1 VTSTDL
7 SRPAG
12 SGKWAAGVIVT
23 LEEADVPAQVRTGRR
38 DAIRLAFR
46 AWRLVERVEYVMDD
60 ISWGDLNPAEQRA
73 IAVLGAGISI
83 EICDADAVRS
93 LRRAG
98 LLKGFD
104 LTPEA
109 EQLRRAA
116 VLRTLAPQMAMASSL
131 A

>member
-1 VTSTDL
+1 M
-7 SRPAG
+7 
-12 SGKWAAGVIVT
+12 K
-23 LEEADVPAQVRTGRR
+23 EADVPIQVRTGRW
-38 DAIRLAFR
+38 DAIRLGFR

-73 IAVLGAGISI
+73 IAALGAGISI

-98 LLKGFD
+98 LLRGYD

-109 EQLRRAA
+109 EQLRRTA